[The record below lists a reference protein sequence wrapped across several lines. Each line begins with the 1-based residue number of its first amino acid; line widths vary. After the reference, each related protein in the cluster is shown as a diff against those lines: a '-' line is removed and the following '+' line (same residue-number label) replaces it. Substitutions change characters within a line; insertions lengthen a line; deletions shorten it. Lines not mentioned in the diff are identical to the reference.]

1 VQTVRSNSFVGTRL
15 LNGEV
20 HAAGRE
26 SNHGRGGSAPIR
38 SVLEALL
45 RWEST
50 SQVVRGETAVRNC
63 SPSGKIAVGSRTTRR
78 LCPGTHFQQRW
89 PEVGFG
95 EIAIILPQARFWPA
109 SPA

>member
-1 VQTVRSNSFVGTRL
+1 MVRSNSFVGTRL

-45 RWEST
+45 RWEPT
-50 SQVVRGETAVRNC
+50 LQVVRGETAVRNC
-63 SPSGKIAVGSRTTRR
+63 SPSGKIAVGSRAN
-78 LCPGTHFQQRW
+78 L
-89 PEVGFG
+89 
-95 EIAIILPQARFWPA
+95 
-109 SPA
+109 S